1 MDFESRSST
10 LIINRLLEGK
20 TTWPENSRQ
29 FWTYMERE
37 HVSWF
42 NRRALSTGFWSPG
55 ASRYK
60 TIEFWDSV
68 VHIAVEQ
75 LILKFRFVVQQTYGL
90 WRVGYGDYEGWEEQ
104 WLRSMVGE
112 LVWYELDFGDMAG
125 LVLWKNI

>member
-1 MDFESRSST
+1 MNFESRST
-10 LIINRLLEGK
+10 DLIADRLVEGK

-29 FWTYMERE
+29 FWCYMEKE
-37 HVSWF
+37 HVSWW
-42 NRRALSTGFWSPG
+42 NRRALSTGYWATG
-55 ASRYK
+55 ESRYK

-68 VHIAVEQ
+68 AVIAVER
-75 LILKFRFVVQQTYGL
+75 LMRRFRMVVMQTDGL
-90 WRVGYGDYEGWEEQ
+90 WRVGYGNYVGWEEQ